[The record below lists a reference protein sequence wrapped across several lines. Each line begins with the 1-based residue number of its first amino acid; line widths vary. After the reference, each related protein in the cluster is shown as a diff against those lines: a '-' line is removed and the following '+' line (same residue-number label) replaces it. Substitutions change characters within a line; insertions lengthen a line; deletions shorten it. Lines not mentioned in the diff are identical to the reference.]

1 MPTQKRLDRSCI
13 LCHQRK
19 IRCDKKSPCG
29 NCTRADVLCCF
40 PKAEQP
46 VRRPHKTTIA
56 DVSSRLAR
64 LERTIQALAKDSPIN
79 GCVDTPPSKPVEDFS
94 TPLRSDELLD
104 RAPSEERLINGDCS
118 SRYFN
123 ESFLSR
129 IMEEEKDIHSL
140 IGLQV
145 DEKSQ
150 PEKRHAI
157 QLEPLLSNFHKP
169 VTGESYHP
177 TKSCAVQLWQA
188 FVNNVDP
195 MIKIFHLPTTQ
206 AIVYAAIKNTNES
219 GADTNALLFSIYFA
233 ATASLNH
240 KSLVNILGNDKTTAL
255 NQFKRGLEQSLAT
268 SKFLDTPN
276 LVTLQAITLY
286 IRCLRVFIRGRSLWS
301 LNGLVVR
308 CAQSIGL
315 HRDGK
320 NFNLSPFE
328 CEIRRRLWWYIVA
341 NDSRVGEDLGLM
353 ILNFDGATDVE
364 LPLNVNDNQL
374 EPNMKDLPP
383 AEPRWTEMSFTLII
397 MEVNRVQQEINQSR
411 LRYEDID
418 TYEAARQKI
427 IHSMIERQDHY
438 LQYCDENIPAQ
449 RAAYLIGRILTAKL
463 QFITRRH
470 SRSTAS
476 ENQNLSQDTQETFE
490 KACDILELSRQFS
503 TDDMLQGFRWICQSF
518 PQYNMLM
525 YLLWRLCKDV
535 EGWNVERAWELID
548 ASFEGQGERRHDWN
562 WAVLENLRAKARLMR
577 TSVKGQ
583 DGTLMTGMAAKAE
596 SSDVSGNGTL
606 QNLGW
611 TSEQLGDYD
620 WSALLE
626 DVDMQSYDL

>member
-1 MPTQKRLDRSCI
+1 MPTQKRLNRSCI

-40 PKAEQP
+40 PKPEQP

-64 LERTIQALAKDSPIN
+64 LERTIQALAKESPRN
-79 GCVDTPPSKPVEDFS
+79 GCADTPLPNPVEDFD
-94 TPLRSDELLD
+94 TPLRHDQLE
-104 RAPSEERLINGDCS
+104 RAASEKRLINGDCS

-129 IMEEEKDIHSL
+129 ILEEEKETHSL

-150 PEKRHAI
+150 PEI
-157 QLEPLLSNFHKP
+157 QHTIELEPLLSDFHKSL
-169 VTGESYHP
+169 TGVSYHP
-177 TKSCAVQLWQA
+177 TRSCAIQLWQA

-206 AIVYAAIKNTNES
+206 AAVYAAIKNPNES
-219 GADTNALLFSIYFA
+219 GADTNALVFSIYFA
-233 ATASLNH
+233 STASLGHNG
-240 KSLVNILGNDKTTAL
+240 LANILGNDKNTAL
-255 NQFKRGLEQSLAT
+255 NHFKRGLEQSLAE
-268 SKFLDTPN
+268 SRFLDTPN

-315 HRDGK
+315 HRDGN
-320 NFNLSPFE
+320 NFKLSPFE
-328 CEIRRRLWWYIVA
+328 CELSRRLWWYIVT
-341 NDSRVGEDLGLM
+341 NDSRVGEDLGLI
-353 ILNFDGATDVE
+353 ILNFDGATDVA

-374 EPNMKDLPP
+374 EPNMKILPP
-383 AEPRWTEMSFTLII
+383 PELGWTEMSFTLII
-397 MEVNRVQQEINQSR
+397 MEVNKMLQEINQSR
-411 LRYEDID
+411 LKYEDIAS
-418 TYEAARQKI
+418 YEAARQRI
-427 IHSMIERQDHY
+427 IHSLVERQERY

-449 RAAYLIGRILTAKL
+449 RAAHLIDRILTAKL

-470 SRSTAS
+470 SRSTSSGAQS
-476 ENQNLSQDTQETFE
+476 LSQDTEENFE
-490 KACDILELSRQFS
+490 SACDILELSRQFS
-503 TDDMLQGFRWICQSF
+503 TDDMLEGFRWICQSF
-518 PQYNMLM
+518 PQYNILM
-525 YLLWRLCKDV
+525 YDLWRLCKDV
-535 EGWNVERAWELID
+535 EGWNVERAWELVD
-548 ASFEGQGERRHDWN
+548 ASFEGQDERCHDWN
-562 WAVLENLRAKARLMR
+562 WAVLEKLRAKARLMR
-577 TSVKGQ
+577 TSVKEQ
-583 DGTLMTGMAAKAE
+583 DGNLMKVTGSIAE
-596 SSDVSGNGTL
+596 SDDVSVNGSL
-606 QNLGW
+606 QNLDW
-611 TSEQLGDYD
+611 TSKQLDDYD

-626 DVDMQSYDL
+626 NVDMQSYHL

>member
-1 MPTQKRLDRSCI
+1 
-13 LCHQRK
+13 
-19 IRCDKKSPCG
+19 
-29 NCTRADVLCCF
+29 
-40 PKAEQP
+40 
-46 VRRPHKTTIA
+46 
-56 DVSSRLAR
+56 
-64 LERTIQALAKDSPIN
+64 
-79 GCVDTPPSKPVEDFS
+79 
-94 TPLRSDELLD
+94 
-104 RAPSEERLINGDCS
+104 
-118 SRYFN
+118 
-123 ESFLSR
+123 
-129 IMEEEKDIHSL
+129 
-140 IGLQV
+140 
-145 DEKSQ
+145 
-150 PEKRHAI
+150 
-157 QLEPLLSNFHKP
+157 
-169 VTGESYHP
+169 
-177 TKSCAVQLWQA
+177 
-188 FVNNVDP
+188 
-195 MIKIFHLPTTQ
+195 
-206 AIVYAAIKNTNES
+206 
-219 GADTNALLFSIYFA
+219 
-233 ATASLNH
+233 
-240 KSLVNILGNDKTTAL
+240 
-255 NQFKRGLEQSLAT
+255 
-268 SKFLDTPN
+268 
-276 LVTLQAITLY
+276 
-286 IRCLRVFIRGRSLWS
+286 
-301 LNGLVVR
+301 
-308 CAQSIGL
+308 
-315 HRDGK
+315 
-320 NFNLSPFE
+320 
-328 CEIRRRLWWYIVA
+328 
-341 NDSRVGEDLGLM
+341 M

-397 MEVNRVQQEINQSR
+397 MEVNRVLQEINQSR

-518 PQYNMLM
+518 PQYNILM

-562 WAVLENLRAKARLMR
+562 WVVLENLRAKARLMR